1 MVLRFT
7 EKIFLQSVFPCFDIL
22 VTTSLHSYSYKNSKT
37 LSRIQ
42 FGDRELSNEIMNL
55 VYLAMQF
62 RERMMRET
70 SSSSFTVLNQRYMLF
85 YFFFFR
91 TCGIFFVSLNFN
103 GILVPLGSEA
113 FSYSVKV
120 IKGLF
125 GLFVAI
131 TITTL

>member
-1 MVLRFT
+1 M
-7 EKIFLQSVFPCFDIL
+7 
-22 VTTSLHSYSYKNSKT
+22 
-37 LSRIQ
+37 SRIQ

-55 VYLAMQF
+55 VYLAVQF

-70 SSSSFTVLNQRYMLF
+70 SSPCFTVLNQGYMLF

-91 TCGIFFVSLNFN
+91 TCDIFFVSLNYFDR
-103 GILVPLGSEA
+103 ILVPLGSEA